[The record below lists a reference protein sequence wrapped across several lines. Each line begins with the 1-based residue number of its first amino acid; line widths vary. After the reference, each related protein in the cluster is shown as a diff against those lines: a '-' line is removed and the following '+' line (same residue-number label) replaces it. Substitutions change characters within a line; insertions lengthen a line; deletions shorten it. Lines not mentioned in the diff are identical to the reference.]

1 MQIDYSGQT
10 VLITGAAGGLGRAMA
25 DRYREMGAN
34 LVLSDLNPDAIPTCS
49 RTLTTLCDVTDAGS
63 VRAMVKAGVDRFGPL
78 DVAVNNAG
86 ISGPFGKFMDL
97 SAADWN
103 SLLSINLTGLF
114 NCLQAEVPQM
124 REAGRILNLSSL
136 AGVAGAPG
144 LAAYAATKHG
154 VLGLT
159 RSLAHELR
167 KQQIRVNALCPSF
180 TDTPMLDAMGPEKSR
195 FHTPLNAMGR
205 FGTAN
210 EMADAALWITSRE
223 NSFMTGQAISLDGGI
238 SAL

>member
-34 LVLSDLNPDAIPTCS
+34 LVLSDLNPDAVPTCS
-49 RTLTTLCDVTDAGS
+49 RTLTTLCDVTDANS

-86 ISGPFGKFMDL
+86 ISGPFGKLTDL
-97 SAADWN
+97 STSDWN

-205 FGTAN
+205 FGTAT